1 MYLLFLEMS
10 QLNTEEDSLDW
21 DRERGEGQPD
31 HHEVHE
37 QEAWCLGTVKADGC
51 GQRLLAGG
59 QPDQRLKIWY
69 LTQGLPSDS
78 SRTRKH
84 TYSHPMACSSS

>member
-31 HHEVHE
+31 HQEVHK
-37 QEAWCLGTVKADGC
+37 QETWCLG
-51 GQRLLAGG
+51 
-59 QPDQRLKIWY
+59 
-69 LTQGLPSDS
+69 DS
-78 SRTRKH
+78 KG
-84 TYSHPMACSSS
+84 